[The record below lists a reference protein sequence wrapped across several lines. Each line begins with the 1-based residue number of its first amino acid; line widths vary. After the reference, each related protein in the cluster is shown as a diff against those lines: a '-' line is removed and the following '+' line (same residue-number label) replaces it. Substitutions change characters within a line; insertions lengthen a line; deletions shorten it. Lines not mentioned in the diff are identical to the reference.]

1 MNLLWI
7 WKWMN
12 YIWLKI
18 ELDDDD
24 DEIEVMNERCKFG
37 GIWVERRVWKGR
49 CNVSVGKWKA
59 KEKWRERKGR
69 RGLMELW

>member
-1 MNLLWI
+1 
-7 WKWMN
+7 MN

-18 ELDDDD
+18 ELDD
-24 DEIEVMNERCKFG
+24 EIEMMNERCKFG

-59 KEKWRERKGR
+59 KEKWGERERER
-69 RGLMELW
+69 REFALHMGHGSE